1 MITKFT
7 VQEINQNSIFLNTG
21 WLKLAD
27 HIKLWRLFCWR
38 SKSFDRSFH
47 LKESRME
54 CCTDIAWVDCRVG
67 FQGSNGGIG
76 NKQRK
81 LQGTKVYQINL
92 KGASGF
98 FEPSTTPGWG
108 CEVKATIRSN
118 IFSFQ
123 RKQQAQIRLSGT
135 FFNKLKRV
143 CPSKFHRYLK
153 NKMLQW
159 HIQFVPLIDLYN
171 VKLIKFLTYL
181 GNWLFLFYMFLWPN
195 IMYV

>member
-81 LQGTKVYQINL
+81 LQGTKVYQINF
-92 KGASGF
+92 KGASV
-98 FEPSTTPGWG
+98 SLN
-108 CEVKATIRSN
+108 R
-118 IFSFQ
+118 Q
-123 RKQQAQIRLSGT
+123 RPLDEDARLKQQYVQISSVSKGN
-135 FFNKLKRV
+135 NKLK
-143 CPSKFHRYLK
+143 SDFW
-153 NKMLQW
+153 NFFQ
-159 HIQFVPLIDLYN
+159 QA
-171 VKLIKFLTYL
+171 
-181 GNWLFLFYMFLWPN
+181 
-195 IMYV
+195 